1 MFRFIEIL
9 DGTKQAKNQN
19 MVPQDVTSWYL
30 RMFYA
35 AENQIKHM
43 RCPRRE
49 RMQKDTGIKTA
60 LDLLPET
67 MKVRVREKF
76 NILGQKLCYKPRTYY
91 LTI

>member
-9 DGTKQAKNQN
+9 DDTKQAKNQN
-19 MVPQDVTSWYL
+19 MVPQDVT
-30 RMFYA
+30 FYA

-60 LDLLPET
+60 LDLLPEA
-67 MKVRVREKF
+67 MKARSE
-76 NILGQKLCYKPRTYY
+76 G
-91 LTI
+91 